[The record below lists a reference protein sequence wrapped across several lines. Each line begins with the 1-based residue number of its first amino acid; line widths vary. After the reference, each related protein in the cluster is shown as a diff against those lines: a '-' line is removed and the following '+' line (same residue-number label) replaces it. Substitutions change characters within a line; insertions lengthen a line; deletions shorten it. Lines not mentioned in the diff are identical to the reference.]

1 MVPVIV
7 QVVAVDEDI
16 IKVCSDKDIQVGSE
30 NIIDEVLETSWGI
43 GQAKGHYQRLKQP
56 IPCPECCLPLLSFGH
71 SDKIVSTSDVQLHVV
86 LRLLQ
91 LQESLV

>member
-7 QVVAVDEDI
+7 QVVAVDEDVV
-16 IKVCSDKDIQVGSE
+16 KVCSDEDIQVGSE

-43 GQAKGHYQRLKQP
+43 GQAKGHYQRHKQL
-56 IPCPECCLPLLSFGH
+56 IPCPERCLPLLSFGH
-71 SDKIVSTSDVQLHVV
+71 SDEIVSASDIQLRVV

-91 LQESLV
+91 P